1 MKQHALADMSAW
13 VPTFAVGSLT
23 VRRLVLT
30 ARLRPGARER
40 ALKLAGSI
48 AAQLETS
55 GFEQLGVYLSER
67 EVVFLIEA
75 REAEL
80 LLREI
85 LDDPVRATEISPC
98 AESHE
103 PCDDSSYARKRASSI
118 DEPRAERRAMP
129 SVIDR
134 ILYTA
139 EATVEGGREG
149 HARTSDG
156 RLDVDLDVPSEM
168 GGPGGPGTNP
178 EQLFAAGYAA
188 CFQSSMARFAAGWNL
203 DLTGTRVT
211 ARVGIGPARGGGC
224 GLTAALDLHA
234 PGIDRAKAVE
244 LVRRAH
250 ETCPYSRAT
259 RGNIDVTLSVAG
271 VLIER
276 TAA

>member
-1 MKQHALADMSAW
+1 MNDELKGEAMS
-13 VPTFAVGSLT
+13 
-23 VRRLVLT
+23 
-30 ARLRPGARER
+30 
-40 ALKLAGSI
+40 
-48 AAQLETS
+48 
-55 GFEQLGVYLSER
+55 
-67 EVVFLIEA
+67 
-75 REAEL
+75 
-80 LLREI
+80 
-85 LDDPVRATEISPC
+85 
-98 AESHE
+98 
-103 PCDDSSYARKRASSI
+103 
-118 DEPRAERRAMP
+118 

-168 GGPGGPGTNP
+168 GGAGGPGTNP

-211 ARVGIGPARGGGC
+211 ALVGIGPARGGGF
-224 GLTAALDLHA
+224 GLTAALDLDA

-244 LVRRAH
+244 LMRRAH

-271 VLIER
+271 VPIER
-276 TAA
+276 AAA